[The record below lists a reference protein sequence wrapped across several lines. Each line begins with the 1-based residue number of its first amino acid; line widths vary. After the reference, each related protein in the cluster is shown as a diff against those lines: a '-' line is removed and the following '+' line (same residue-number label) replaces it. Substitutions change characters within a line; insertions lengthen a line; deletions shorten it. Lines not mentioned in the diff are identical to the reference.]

1 MSLQD
6 YIFEKPVIDGLV
18 IFLYTSI
25 GASVPQKAKKIQ
37 NYSLI
42 SQKNLLKVFIGVL
55 SINKIAKLLVRYG
68 YILLKIIEWQKWL
81 SDFLSNIKVMD

>member
-6 YIFEKPVIDGLV
+6 YIFEKPVIETEHLILRTMNKNDIDDLKNGLV

-25 GASVPQKAKKIQ
+25 GGNVLQKAKKIQ

-42 SQKNLLKVFIGVL
+42 SQKKLLKVFIGEL
-55 SINKIAKLLVRYG
+55 SINKIAK
-68 YILLKIIEWQKWL
+68 
-81 SDFLSNIKVMD
+81 

>member
-6 YIFEKPVIDGLV
+6 YIFEKPVIETEHLILRTMNKNDIDDLKEW
-18 IFLYTSI
+18 ISDISLYEYWGKRPSK
-25 GASVPQKAKKIQ
+25 SEKIQ

-55 SINKIAKLLVRYG
+55 SINKIAK
-68 YILLKIIEWQKWL
+68 
-81 SDFLSNIKVMD
+81 